1 MQLYEVHRLLSDIR
15 FLKNN
20 DTEIASDVPNE
31 NTALQ
36 ESYETIMASK
46 KDGQAAFNNT
56 ASLETLLKKVC
67 VFEKD
72 ADNQDKFKEINPDFL
87 TFLTGQDA
95 KLKTLTDLFQEKD
108 PQAKHERYLK
118 FAWSEKGGQQKI
130 DSKDKL
136 EDDEKDKFSEYLYE
150 CAIGKINE
158 NALTKPSEEQED
170 NPSPTPTEEKAEPTE
185 NVVEDAEKDDE

>member
-36 ESYETIMASK
+36 ESYETIMA
-46 KDGQAAFNNT
+46 F
-56 ASLETLLKKVC
+56 C

-108 PQAKHERYLK
+108 PQAHERYLK